1 MKSYKLLNNALG
13 WLTFLIALFTYGMTV
28 EPTASFWD
36 CGEFIATAY
45 KLQIGHPP
53 GAPLFMIIG
62 RVATLFAMGD
72 TTKVAY
78 MMNLLSALA
87 SAGSILF
94 LFWTITHLARKIF
107 KAEEGNFSTGSL
119 IAIFGSGLVGALAYT
134 FSDTFW
140 FSAVEGEVY
149 ALSSFFTA
157 IVFWAMLKW
166 EEVADEPYADR
177 YIVLIAYLMGLSI
190 GIHLLNLLAIPA
202 LAFIYYFRRFK
213 VSRGGVILTA
223 LAGMLLL
230 GFVQFAF
237 IPKVVGTAANFE
249 LLFTNTL
256 GMGFGTGAIAY
267 ILALIV
273 LVVLSIRF
281 TMQEKEIHTVVS
293 VGLLLFLVSGFL
305 MGGIMT
311 GIVYY
316 MVRIRKNAFRM
327 VHTLTMCITVM
338 LIGYSS
344 YGMIIIRSS
353 ADTPM
358 DENNPENV
366 FTLLSYLNREQ
377 YGTRPLVYGQYFNA
391 PLHPDKSKRYKPGN
405 TVYAPDKK
413 TGKYIVVATPKDTEE
428 PVYDPAYCTIFPRM
442 WSSQSQHVRGY
453 KSWANIKGDPKK
465 KPSFGQNLSFFF
477 KYQLGFMY
485 FRYFAWNFIGR
496 MNDIQGQGKPSYE
509 GGWKSGIGFVDNDRL
524 GNQET
529 MPASLADNRAN
540 NSFYF
545 LPLILGL
552 IGLGFQLSR
561 AKQDFSV
568 VTLFFVLTG
577 IAIIVFLNQ
586 YTNEPRERDYGF
598 AGSFYAFSIWIGLGV
613 AAIYEG
619 LKKLIDKQV
628 SGAMGISVGAAKTEG
643 SFSQT
648 AIQKNTNDPK
658 LIGIAALV
666 TMVCLVAVPGIM
678 AKEGWDDHD
687 RSHRYTARDYAI
699 NYLQSCKKNAILF
712 TNGDNDT
719 FPLWYVQEVEGIRTD
734 VRVVNLSLLNTDWYI
749 DQIKRKAYD
758 SDPVPLSLTQEKYR
772 QGKRDQVLI
781 MEEEVK
787 GFNNIKEMMAFVA
800 SDDQQNKY
808 PYGDRYFDY
817 FPSNKFSIPVD
828 SAKVIANGTVPA
840 ELAGSIAKSVDFTI
854 DRNYVLKAELMILD
868 LLATNN
874 WERPIYFAITVGDDS
889 YLGLQDYFQLEG
901 LAYRLIPVKSPNMGR
916 GDDFGRVNTQLMYD
930 NMMNKFKWGG
940 VDKRD
945 LYMDENNIRMTM
957 NLRSNFERLAM
968 NLIREGKNDMAIK
981 AVDKC
986 FAMLPPNNVPYNFF
1000 AIQLSEAYYRAGE
1013 FTKPDKIMADYAA
1026 ILQKELDWYFAQK
1039 PPVYKDY
1046 DGEVQRT
1053 MSLLKYLME
1062 VARRNKRDE
1071 LIKKLEPK
1079 FKELEFRFASAT
1091 GEVVSQGR

>member
-509 GGWKSGIGFVDNDRL
+509 GGWKSGIGFVDNGRL

-529 MPASLADNRAN
+529 MPASLAGNRAN

-613 AAIYEG
+613 AAIYDYLRKFAPG
-619 LKKLIDKQV
+619 TV
-628 SGAMGISVGAAKTEG
+628 VAGAAT
-643 SFSQT
+643 
-648 AIQKNTNDPK
+648 
-658 LIGIAALV
+658 LV
-666 TMVCLVAVPGIM
+666 SLVAVPGIM

-874 WERPIYFAITVGDDS
+874 WERPVYFAITVGDDS

-901 LAYRLIPVKSPNMGR
+901 LAYRLIPVKSPSMGR

-1026 ILQKELDWYFAQK
+1026 ILQKELDWYFEQK
-1039 PPVYKDY
+1039 PLVYKDY

-1053 MSLLKYLME
+1053 MSLLKYLMD
-1062 VARRNKRDE
+1062 VAERNKRAA
-1071 LIKKLEPK
+1071 LIKQLEPK
-1079 FKELEFRFASAT
+1079 FKELEFKFASAT

>member
-13 WLTFLIALFTYGMTV
+13 WLTFLIALITYGMTV

-119 IAIFGSGLVGALAYT
+119 IAIFGSGMVGALAYT

-166 EEVADEPYADR
+166 EEVADQPYADR

-237 IPKVVGTAANFE
+237 IPKVVGTAAQFE

-256 GMGFGTGAIAY
+256 GMGFGMGAIAY
-267 ILALIV
+267 IIALIV
-273 LVVLSIRF
+273 LIFLSIRF
-281 TMQEKEIHTVVS
+281 TMQEKELHTVIS
-293 VGLLLFLVSGFL
+293 VGLLLFLVSGL
-305 MGGIMT
+305 VMGLIMGGL
-311 GIVYY
+311 VYY
-316 MVRIRKNAFRM
+316 MVMIRKNAFRM

-377 YGTRPLVYGQYFNA
+377 YGTRPLVYGQYYNA

-428 PVYDPAYCTIFPRM
+428 PVYDPAYCTVFPRM

-465 KPSFGQNLSFFF
+465 KPSFGQNISFFL

-496 MNDIQGQGKPSYE
+496 TNDIQGQGKPSLE
-509 GGWKSGIGFVDNDRL
+509 GGWKSGIGFFDNNRL
-524 GNQET
+524 GDQAT
-529 MPASLADNRAN
+529 MPASLAGNKAN

-561 AKQDFSV
+561 AKHDFSV
-568 VTLFFVLTG
+568 VSLFFVLTG

-613 AAIYEG
+613 AALYET
-619 LKKLIDKQV
+619 LKKYAPATIV
-628 SGAMGISVGAAKTEG
+628 SAAV
-643 SFSQT
+643 T
-648 AIQKNTNDPK
+648 AIS
-658 LIGIAALV
+658 I
-666 TMVCLVAVPGIM
+666 VAVPGIM
-678 AKEGWDDHD
+678 AREGWDDHD
-687 RSHRYTARDYAI
+687 RSNRYTARDYAI

-781 MEEEVK
+781 MDEVK
-787 GFNNIKEMMAFVA
+787 GYTNIKEMMAFVT
-800 SDDQQNKY
+800 SDDQSKKS

-828 SAKVIANGTVPA
+828 SAKVIANGTVPV

-901 LAYRLIPVKSPNMGR
+901 LAYRLIPVKSPSMGR
-916 GDDFGRVNTQLMYD
+916 GEDMGRVNTTLMYD

-940 VDKRD
+940 VDKAE

-968 NLIREGKNDMAIK
+968 NLIREGKKDMAIK

-986 FAMLPPNNVPYNFF
+986 FAMMPTNNVPYNFF

-1013 FTKPDKIMADYAA
+1013 IAKPDKIMSDYAVL
-1026 ILQKELDWYFAQK
+1026 LQNELSWYFAQNRQ
-1039 PPVYKDY
+1039 VYKDY
-1046 DGEVQRT
+1046 DGEVQRN
-1053 MSLLKYLME
+1053 MSLLKYLMD
-1062 VARRNKRDE
+1062 VARRNQRND
-1071 LIKKLEPK
+1071 LLKKIDPK
-1079 FKELEFRFASAT
+1079 FKELEFKFMSAT
-1091 GEVVSQGR
+1091 GEVVSPGN